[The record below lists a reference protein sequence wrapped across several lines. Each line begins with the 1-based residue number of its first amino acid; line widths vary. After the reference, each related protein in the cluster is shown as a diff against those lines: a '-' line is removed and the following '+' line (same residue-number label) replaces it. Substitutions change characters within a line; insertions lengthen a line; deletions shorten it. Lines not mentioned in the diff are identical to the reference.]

1 MKRII
6 TFTLAVLSLLAC
18 KTEKKQENTA
28 TSTVHIKGR
37 FIGIGK
43 DFVRMNYNGAAAVL
57 GESRD
62 IILKIDSAGN
72 VDTTFVLTEPAYY
85 NISRN
90 TLYLTPGDDLT
101 MKITPLNTEAEFE
114 GRGAE
119 ANIYMKERLF
129 PKGGSF
135 LKGGKNVKSE
145 FSSTMMFV
153 DSLAEV
159 RMGELTALTAV
170 SDEFKQ
176 QEAARIKADVINS
189 YMHYANYSNF
199 FNDVKNKEEMQAK
212 REEYATSIT
221 AYITPKLQEILD
233 EKFLDVAVVRDV
245 ISRHQDSMLNE
256 KWFKGITLPTR
267 TQELFA
273 CATIIGKLREG
284 VSEEVINEA
293 KNHLQTIQ
301 NKDFAAEIEEK
312 IAQNSKLLPGQP
324 AIDLEITD
332 VAGNVKKLSDFK
344 GKYIYIDLWATW
356 CSPCLQEA
364 PAFEKLSRQY
374 AGKDI
379 VFIPISTDTTREPWL
394 AFLTEHKK
402 ELTQYHSTDLALK
415 NDWMLLGIPR
425 FILIDKDFNIIDAF
439 APRPSEEKII
449 TLIDGL
455 LPKQA

>member
-1 MKRII
+1 M
-6 TFTLAVLSLLAC
+6 
-18 KTEKKQENTA
+18 
-28 TSTVHIKGR
+28 
-37 FIGIGK
+37 
-43 DFVRMNYNGAAAVL
+43 
-57 GESRD
+57 
-62 IILKIDSAGN
+62 
-72 VDTTFVLTEPAYY
+72 
-85 NISRN
+85 
-90 TLYLTPGDDLT
+90 
-101 MKITPLNTEAEFE
+101 NTEAEFE
-114 GRGAE
+114 GQGAE

-135 LKGGKNVKSE
+135 LKGGDNVKSDL
-145 FSSTMMFV
+145 SSTMMFV

-159 RMGELTALTAV
+159 RMGELKALTGV

-212 REEYATSIT
+212 WEEYATSIS

-256 KWFKGITLPTR
+256 KWFKNITLPTR

-273 CATIIGKLREG
+273 SATMIGKLREG

-293 KNHLQTIQ
+293 KSFLQTIR

-312 IAQNSKLLPGQP
+312 IAQNSKLLRGQP

-344 GKYIYIDLWATW
+344 GKHIYIDLWATW
-356 CSPCLQEA
+356 CGPCLQEA
-364 PAFEKLSRQY
+364 PAFEKLSKQY

-439 APRPSEEKII
+439 APRPSEEKVI

-455 LPKQA
+455 LAK